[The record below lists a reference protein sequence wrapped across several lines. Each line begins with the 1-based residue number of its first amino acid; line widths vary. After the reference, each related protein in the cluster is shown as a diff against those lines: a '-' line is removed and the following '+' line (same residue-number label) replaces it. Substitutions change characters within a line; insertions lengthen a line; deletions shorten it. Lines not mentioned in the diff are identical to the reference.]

1 MKNFTFLIIFFSFFS
16 LSQVNYTSAELI
28 EKSEIELSIARH
40 QYEELQQ
47 KHEVMEEVYMKL
59 KQDLT
64 KMMDRYSKLEFEYE
78 KLQQKLRQKDQ
89 YLIDQDNRD

>member
-1 MKNFTFLIIFFSFFS
+1 
-16 LSQVNYTSAELI
+16 
-28 EKSEIELSIARH
+28 
-40 QYEELQQ
+40 
-47 KHEVMEEVYMKL
+47 MKL

-78 KLQQKLRQKDQ
+78 KIQQKLRQKDQ